1 MTNAVKSLLV
11 LVVAA
16 ALQLLLSGPAWAL
29 CAPSATGIFPAS
41 GTAGTTVTAT
51 VSGDGLAGATTTVFG
66 DPGLGVVVQT
76 ATDTTV
82 TLQLTIDANAV
93 PGERIISL
101 ITAGGIVAV
110 DFTVN
115 PAGGPIVTGV
125 APVAIGTQGFQLD
138 LTVSGENLASLGVAN
153 VTVSGNGVTPLA
165 VTPALDGTSLAL
177 SLTVAAD
184 ADIGTHAIL
193 FTSPLGG
200 ALLQLVIQRPAPVI
214 AQISPAAGEIGTT
227 VPLTIT
233 GSHLTGAALVIT
245 SGASGQG
252 GVAITQV
259 ATPDDGTLTA
269 TLTIAA
275 TLSPESEPRLLIVT
289 TESGQVTAEF
299 HVVAAGVPTITNI
312 RPGAGSPG
320 ETAAVTLR
328 GLNFTGASVTTPS
341 ASLTLQNIVVVDDE
355 TITLDVVVAAGATV
369 NTSHTITATVG
380 TQSSNVSFRVV
391 SANAPFIVAVRPPF
405 GNRGDTV
412 AIVLEGVHLS
422 GIVPGTG
429 VDLSGPKIIESN
441 ATALD
446 DQTVRAI
453 LSIDPTASI
462 GGRDVTVT
470 TATGSVTKTSAFRVN
485 IPGQIPII
493 TDVTPSVVLPGTTT
507 SITVTGS
514 GLAGAGV
521 SLGGAGATVTNIV
534 VDPTGSSITFD
545 LTLAADAAAENRPL
559 IIVTE
564 NGSATCG
571 ILNTPTIEVGTAK
584 IVKTGS
590 VFEALTAGFRL
601 FVYEFSIN
609 ERFDAGPRTA
619 TVASPTAVLILTQLD
634 AENVGRA
641 VRDLPFAYMRVSG
654 VTATNQ
660 IGTSTPVRLRR

>member
-1 MTNAVKSLLV
+1 
-11 LVVAA
+11 
-16 ALQLLLSGPAWAL
+16 
-29 CAPSATGIFPAS
+29 
-41 GTAGTTVTAT
+41 
-51 VSGDGLAGATTTVFG
+51 
-66 DPGLGVVVQT
+66 VVVQT

-82 TLQLTIDANAV
+82 TLQLTIAADAA

-101 ITAGGIVAV
+101 VTAGGVVAL

-125 APVAIGTQGFQLD
+125 APVTIGTQGFQLD
-138 LTVSGENLASLGVAN
+138 LTISGENLASLGLAN
-153 VTVSGNGVTPLA
+153 VTVSGTGVTPLS

-184 ADIGTHAIL
+184 ADIGTHAIT

-200 ALLQLVIQRPAPVI
+200 ALLQLVIQRPAPMI
-214 AQISPAAGEIGTT
+214 AQVSPAAGEIGTT

-269 TLTIAA
+269 TLTIAG

-289 TESGQVTAEF
+289 TESGQVTTEF
-299 HVVAAGVPTITNI
+299 HVVAAGVPSLTSI

-320 ETAAVTLR
+320 DTAAVTLH
-328 GLNFTGASVTTPS
+328 GLNLTGALVTTS
-341 ASLTLQNIVVVDDE
+341 SGSLTVQNAVVVDDE
-355 TITLDVVVAAGATV
+355 TITLDVLVAPGATI
-369 NTSHTITATVG
+369 NTNHTITATVG
-380 TQSSNVSFRVV
+380 GQSSNVTFRVV
-391 SANAPFIVAVRPPF
+391 SASAPFIGAVRPPF

-412 AIVLEGVHLS
+412 AVVLDGVHLA
-422 GIVPGTG
+422 GVVPGTG
-429 VDLSGPKIIESN
+429 VDLAGPKITESN
-441 ATALD
+441 ATAID
-446 DQTVRAI
+446 DQTIRAI

-470 TATGSVTKTSAFRVN
+470 TATGTFTKTSAFRVN
-485 IPGQIPII
+485 IPGQVPII
-493 TDVTPSVVLPGTTT
+493 NDVTPSVVLPGTTT
-507 SITVTGS
+507 TITVTGS

-521 SLGGAGATVTNIV
+521 SVGGVGAVVTNIV
-534 VDPTGSSITFD
+534 VDPTGSLITFD

-564 NGSATCG
+564 NGTATCG

-590 VFEALTAGFRL
+590 VFQALTAGFRL
-601 FVYEFSIN
+601 FVFEFSIN
-609 ERFDAGPRTA
+609 ERFDPGLRTT
-619 TVASPTAVLILTQLD
+619 TVASPTALLTLTQLD
-634 AENVGRA
+634 VENIGRA
-641 VRDLPFAYMRVSG
+641 VRDLPFTYMRVSG

>member
-1 MTNAVKSLLV
+1 MTNAAKSLLV
-11 LVVAA
+11 FAA
-16 ALQLLLSGPAWAL
+16 ALLLLAAPAWSL
-29 CAPSATGIFPAS
+29 CAPSANGIFPAS
-41 GTAGTTVTAT
+41 GIVGSTLTAT
-51 VSGDGLAGATTTVFG
+51 VSGQGLAGATATVFG
-66 DPGLGVVVQT
+66 EPGLGVAVQT
-76 ATDTTV
+76 ATDAMV
-82 TLQLTIDANAV
+82 TLQLTIDPAAV

-101 ITAGGIVAV
+101 VTAGGNVAV
-110 DFTVN
+110 NFTVN
-115 PAGGPIVTGV
+115 PAGGPILTGV
-125 APVAIGTQGFQLD
+125 APAAVGTQGFQLD
-138 LTVSGENLASLGVAN
+138 LLVSGQNLASLGLAN

-165 VTPALDGTSLAL
+165 ATPAIDGTSLVL

-184 ADIGTHAIL
+184 ADIGTHAVV
-193 FTSPLGG
+193 FASPLGG
-200 ALLQLVIQRPAPVI
+200 AVLQLVIQRPAPVI
-214 AQISPAAGEIGTT
+214 AQVSPGAGAVGAT

-289 TESGQVTAEF
+289 TESGQVTTEF
-299 HVVAAGVPTITNI
+299 HVVAAGVPTLTNI

-328 GLNFTGASVTTPS
+328 GLNLTGASVTTS
-341 ASLTLQNIVVVDDE
+341 SGSLTLQNAVVVDDE
-355 TITLDVVVAAGATV
+355 TITLDVVVSAGATV

-380 TQSSNVSFRVV
+380 TLSSNVSFRVV
-391 SANAPFIVAVRPPF
+391 SANTPFIGAVRPPF
-405 GNRGDTV
+405 GNRGKTV
-412 AIVLEGVHLS
+412 AIVLDGVHLA
-422 GIVPGTG
+422 GVVPGTG

-453 LSIDPTASI
+453 LSIDPTASV

-470 TATGSVTKTSAFRVN
+470 TATGSFTKSSAFRVN

-493 TDVTPSVVLPGTTT
+493 TDVMPSVVSPGTMT

-514 GLAGAGV
+514 GFAGAGV
-521 SLGGAGATVTNIV
+521 SLGGAGASVANIV
-534 VDPTGSSITFD
+534 VDPTGNFITFD

-559 IIVTE
+559 IVVTE

-571 ILNTPTIEVGTAK
+571 ILSSGATIEVGSAK

-590 VFEALTAGFRL
+590 VFEALTAGYRL

-609 ERFDAGPRTA
+609 ERFDAGPRT
-619 TVASPTAVLILTQLD
+619 TSVASPTALLTLTRLD

-641 VRDLPFAYMRVSG
+641 VRDLPFAYMRVRG

-660 IGTSTPVRLRR
+660 IGTSTPIRLRR